1 MRITCKNP
9 DCPRKGKPFVP
20 KRAGAQYCTGACRI
34 AAYRLRHKPL
44 PSTSWWDGKEP
55 RFSTAPSRAVNSDGT
70 PALTRGELAERLLEI
85 ASGDDDGEPK
95 TGRRFYYLALSYG
108 YIKPDMGDTAEAKD
122 SRDAAYD
129 RITGVLGTLRK
140 MGRLDWDMV
149 LDLTREL
156 DEWQTYGSPREA
168 RAALARALRR
178 GPLAGAALLPD
189 LHRRVGH
196 DGARVPADGATLA
209 DAVRVLARL

>member
-1 MRITCKNP
+1 MR
-9 DCPRKGKPFVP
+9 
-20 KRAGAQYCTGACRI
+20 AQYCTGACRI

-70 PALTRGELAERLLEI
+70 PTRGELAERLLEI

-129 RITGVLGTLRK
+129 RIGVLGTLRK

-168 RAALARALRR
+168 RAALRERYDEDRWLGNPTSRSSSSRRIRWSPCASRWRYAGRCRSRPRAAIARSSCSTTWRR
-178 GPLAGAALLPD
+178 C
-189 LHRRVGH
+189 
-196 DGARVPADGATLA
+196 
-209 DAVRVLARL
+209 

>member
-20 KRAGAQYCTGACRI
+20 NVRARSIALARAGSPPI
-34 AAYRLRHKPL
+34 VKRHKPL
-44 PSTSWWDGKEP
+44 PSTQWDGKEP
-55 RFSTAPSRAVNSDGT
+55 RFSTAPSRAVNTDGT
-70 PALTRGELAERLLEI
+70 PVLTRGELAERLLEI
-85 ASGDDDGEPK
+85 AREDDDGEPK
-95 TGRRFYYLALSYG
+95 TGRRYYYLALSHG

-129 RITGVLGTLRK
+129 RVTGVLGICAS

-156 DEWQTYGSPREA
+156 DEWQTLRL
-168 RAALARALRR
+168 AA
-178 GPLAGAALLPD
+178 
-189 LHRRVGH
+189 
-196 DGARVPADGATLA
+196 
-209 DAVRVLARL
+209 